1 MYERTVDVPRLVAS
15 YREGEELPHPVLLRA
30 REALDAR
37 YGTMSSGPVASV
49 STCLYRD
56 GRDSVAWHGD
66 RIGRGTTG
74 DTLVAI
80 LAVGEPR
87 RFLLRPGGGGPS
99 IRIQHGAGDLLVM
112 GGQCEQSWEHSV
124 PKMAGPAGPRLSVQ
138 FRSHGRVGRRRG

>member
-15 YREGEELPHPVLLRA
+15 YREGEELPHPLLVQA
-30 REALDAR
+30 REALDGR
-37 YGTMSSGPVASV
+37 YGALSSGPVASV
-49 STCLYRD
+49 STCLYRG

-112 GGQCEQSWEHSV
+112 GGQCQQSWEHSV

-138 FRSHGRVGRRRG
+138 FRSRGAG